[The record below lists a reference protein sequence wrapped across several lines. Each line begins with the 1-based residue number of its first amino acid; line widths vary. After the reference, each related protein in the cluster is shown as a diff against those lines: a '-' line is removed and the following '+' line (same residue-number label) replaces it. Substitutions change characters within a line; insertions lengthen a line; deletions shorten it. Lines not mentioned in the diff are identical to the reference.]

1 MFSVR
6 IMGSS
11 RNFGNME
18 SREESQRFTFL
29 IASEKIMLVRS
40 TNFVFQSLWPYILSR
55 YPERSKFFSSIL
67 YKSTESRSN
76 KKFEVERSS

>member
-6 IMGSS
+6 ITESS
-11 RNFGNME
+11 RNLGNTK
-18 SREESQRFTFL
+18 SREESRRFTFL
-29 IASEKIMLVRS
+29 IASEKIMPVRS